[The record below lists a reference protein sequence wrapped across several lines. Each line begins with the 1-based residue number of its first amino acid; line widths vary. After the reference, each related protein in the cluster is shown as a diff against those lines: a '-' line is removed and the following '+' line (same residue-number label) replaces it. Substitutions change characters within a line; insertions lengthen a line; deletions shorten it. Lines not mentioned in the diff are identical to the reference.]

1 MRKRGEFPLKHNL
14 LLVEDEPL
22 VREIITD
29 YFEIENWTIYEAETG
44 VLALDLFEHQSIDLV
59 ILDIMLPELD
69 GWTVC
74 KQIRKSSDVP
84 IIMLTAKSEDD
95 DKVLGYELGA
105 DDYVTKPFSPRV
117 LVAQANALIKRA
129 EGRITGEEYL
139 LRFGSLELNTKSY
152 SVKIEG
158 SAIDLSPKE
167 YELLIYL
174 VRNKGIVLSRDSI
187 LNAVWG
193 MDYFGDERTVD
204 THIKK
209 LRAKLGNE
217 SERIVTV
224 IRAGYR
230 FEAGN

>member
-1 MRKRGEFPLKHNL
+1 MKHNL
-14 LLVEDEPL
+14 LLVEDEAL
-22 VREIITD
+22 VREIVTD
-29 YFEIENWTIYEAETG
+29 YFENEHWTIYEAETG
-44 VLALDLFEHQSIDLV
+44 VLALDLFEQHSIDLV

-84 IIMLTAKSEDD
+84 IIMLTANGEDD

-117 LVAQANALIKRA
+117 LVAQAKALLKRA
-129 EGRITGEEYL
+129 EGRIGGEEFL
-139 LRFGSLELNTKSY
+139 LQFGSLELNTKSY
-152 SVKIEG
+152 SVTIAG
-158 SAIDLSPKE
+158 VDIDLSPKE
-167 YELLIYL
+167 YDLLIYL
-174 VRNKGIVLSRDSI
+174 VRNKGIVLSRDTI

-193 MDYFGDERTVD
+193 FDYFGDIRTVD

-209 LRAKLGNE
+209 LRAKLGIE

-230 FEAGN
+230 FEAEK

>member
-1 MRKRGEFPLKHNL
+1 MKYSL

-22 VREIITD
+22 VREIVTD
-29 YFEIENWTIYEAETG
+29 YFENEQWTIFEAETG
-44 VLALDLFEHQSIDLV
+44 ILALDLFESQPIDLV

-74 KQIRKSSDVP
+74 RQIRKSSDVP
-84 IIMLTAKSEDD
+84 IIMLTAKGEDD
-95 DKVLGYELGA
+95 EKILGYELGA

-117 LVAQANALIKRA
+117 LVAQAKALLKRT
-129 EGRITGEEYL
+129 EGRISGEEFL
-139 LRFGSLELNTKSY
+139 LQFGSLELNTKSH
-152 SVKIEG
+152 SVKLAG
-158 SAIDLSPKE
+158 SDIGLSPKE
-167 YELLIYL
+167 YELLLYL

-193 MDYFGDERTVD
+193 FDYFGDARTVD

-217 SERIVTV
+217 SVRIVTV
-224 IRAGYR
+224 IRVGYR

>member
-1 MRKRGEFPLKHNL
+1 MKHNL
-14 LLVEDEPL
+14 LLVEDEAL
-22 VREIITD
+22 VREIVTD
-29 YFEIENWTIYEAETG
+29 YFENEQWTIYEAETG
-44 VLALDLFEHQSIDLV
+44 VLALDLFERHSIDLV
-59 ILDIMLPELD
+59 ILDIMLPELN

-84 IIMLTAKSEDD
+84 IIMLTAKGEDD

-117 LVAQANALIKRA
+117 LVAQAKALLKRA
-129 EGRITGEEYL
+129 EGRISGEEFL
-139 LRFGSLELNTKSY
+139 LQFGSLELNTKSY
-152 SVKIEG
+152 SVTIAG
-158 SAIDLSPKE
+158 ADIDLSPKE
-167 YELLIYL
+167 YDLLIYL
-174 VRNKGIVLSRDSI
+174 VRNKGIVLSRDTI

-193 MDYFGDERTVD
+193 FDYFGDIRTVD

-230 FEAGN
+230 FEAEK

>member
-1 MRKRGEFPLKHNL
+1 MKHNL
-14 LLVEDEPL
+14 LLVEDEAL
-22 VREIITD
+22 VREIMTD
-29 YFEIENWTIYEAETG
+29 YFENEHWTIYEAETG
-44 VLALDLFEHQSIDLV
+44 VLALDLFEQHSIDLV

-84 IIMLTAKSEDD
+84 IIMLTANGEDD

-117 LVAQANALIKRA
+117 LVAQAKALLKRA
-129 EGRITGEEYL
+129 EGRISGEEFL
-139 LRFGSLELNTKSY
+139 LQFGSLELNTKSY
-152 SVKIEG
+152 SVTIAG
-158 SAIDLSPKE
+158 VDIDLSPKE
-167 YELLIYL
+167 YDLLIYL
-174 VRNKGIVLSRDSI
+174 VRNKGIVLSRDTI

-193 MDYFGDERTVD
+193 FDYFGDIRTVD

-209 LRAKLGNE
+209 LRAKLGIE

-230 FEAGN
+230 FEAEK

>member
-1 MRKRGEFPLKHNL
+1 MKHNL
-14 LLVEDEPL
+14 LLVEDEAL
-22 VREIITD
+22 VREIVTD
-29 YFEIENWTIYEAETG
+29 YFENEQWTIYEAETG
-44 VLALDLFEHQSIDLV
+44 VLALDLFERHSIDLV

-84 IIMLTAKSEDD
+84 IIMLTAKGEDD

-117 LVAQANALIKRA
+117 LVAQANALLKRA
-129 EGRITGEEYL
+129 EGRISGEEFL
-139 LRFGSLELNTKSY
+139 LQFGSLELNTKSY
-152 SVKIEG
+152 SVTIAG
-158 SAIDLSPKE
+158 ADIDLSPKE
-167 YELLIYL
+167 YDLLIYL
-174 VRNKGIVLSRDSI
+174 VRNKGIVLSRDTI

-193 MDYFGDERTVD
+193 FDYFGDIRTVD

-230 FEAGN
+230 FEAEK

>member
-1 MRKRGEFPLKHNL
+1 MKHNL
-14 LLVEDEPL
+14 LLVEDEAL
-22 VREIITD
+22 VREIVTD
-29 YFEIENWTIYEAETG
+29 YFENEHWTIYEAETG
-44 VLALDLFEHQSIDLV
+44 VMALDLFEQHSIDLV

-84 IIMLTAKSEDD
+84 IIMLTANGEDD

-117 LVAQANALIKRA
+117 LVAQAKALLKRA
-129 EGRITGEEYL
+129 EGRISGEEFL
-139 LRFGSLELNTKSY
+139 LQFGSLELNTKSY
-152 SVKIEG
+152 SVTIAG
-158 SAIDLSPKE
+158 VDIDLSPKE
-167 YELLIYL
+167 YDLLIYL
-174 VRNKGIVLSRDSI
+174 VRNKGIVLSRDTI

-193 MDYFGDERTVD
+193 FDYFGDIRTVD

-209 LRAKLGNE
+209 LRAKLGIE

-230 FEAGN
+230 FEAEK

>member
-1 MRKRGEFPLKHNL
+1 MKHNL

>member
-1 MRKRGEFPLKHNL
+1 MKHNL
-14 LLVEDEPL
+14 LLVEDEAL
-22 VREIITD
+22 VREIVTD
-29 YFEIENWTIYEAETG
+29 YFENEHWTIYEAETG
-44 VLALDLFEHQSIDLV
+44 VLALDLFEQHSIDLV

-84 IIMLTAKSEDD
+84 IIMLTANGEDD

-117 LVAQANALIKRA
+117 LVAQAKALLKRA
-129 EGRITGEEYL
+129 EGRISGEEFL
-139 LRFGSLELNTKSY
+139 LQFGSLELNTKSY
-152 SVKIEG
+152 SVTIAG
-158 SAIDLSPKE
+158 VDIDLSPKE
-167 YELLIYL
+167 YDLLIYL
-174 VRNKGIVLSRDSI
+174 VRNKGIVLSRDTI

-193 MDYFGDERTVD
+193 FDYFGDIRTVD

-209 LRAKLGNE
+209 LRAKLGVE

-230 FEAGN
+230 FEAEK

>member
-1 MRKRGEFPLKHNL
+1 MKHNL
-14 LLVEDEPL
+14 LLVEDEAL
-22 VREIITD
+22 VREIVTD
-29 YFEIENWTIYEAETG
+29 YFENEQWTIYEAETG
-44 VLALDLFEHQSIDLV
+44 VLALELFERQSIDLV

-74 KQIRKSSDVP
+74 RQIRKSSDVP
-84 IIMLTAKSEDD
+84 IIMLTAKGEDD

-117 LVAQANALIKRA
+117 LVAQAKALLKRA
-129 EGRITGEEYL
+129 EGRISGEEFSL
-139 LRFGSLELNTKSY
+139 QFGSLKLNTKSY
-152 SVKIEG
+152 SVEIAG
-158 SAIDLSPKE
+158 AHIDLSPKE
-167 YELLIYL
+167 FDLLIYL
-174 VRNKGIVLSRDSI
+174 IRNKGIVLSRDTI

-193 MDYFGDERTVD
+193 FDYFGDIRTVD

-230 FEAGN
+230 FEAEK

>member
-1 MRKRGEFPLKHNL
+1 MKHNL
-14 LLVEDEPL
+14 LLVEDEAL
-22 VREIITD
+22 VREIVTD
-29 YFEIENWTIYEAETG
+29 YFENEQWTIYEAETG
-44 VLALDLFEHQSIDLV
+44 VLALDLFERHSIDLV

-84 IIMLTAKSEDD
+84 IIMLTAKGEDD

-117 LVAQANALIKRA
+117 LVAQAKALLKRA
-129 EGRITGEEYL
+129 EGRISGEEFL
-139 LRFGSLELNTKSY
+139 LQFGSLELNTKSY
-152 SVKIEG
+152 SVTITG
-158 SAIDLSPKE
+158 TDIDLSPKE
-167 YELLIYL
+167 YDLLIYL
-174 VRNKGIVLSRDSI
+174 VRNKGIVLSRDTI

-193 MDYFGDERTVD
+193 FDYFGDIRTVD

-230 FEAGN
+230 FEAEK

>member
-1 MRKRGEFPLKHNL
+1 MKHNL
-14 LLVEDEPL
+14 LLVEDEAL
-22 VREIITD
+22 VREIVTD
-29 YFEIENWTIYEAETG
+29 YFENEHWTIYEAETG
-44 VLALDLFEHQSIDLV
+44 VLALDLFEQHSIDLV

-84 IIMLTAKSEDD
+84 IIMLTANGEDD

-117 LVAQANALIKRA
+117 LVAQAKALLKRA
-129 EGRITGEEYL
+129 EGRISGEEFL
-139 LRFGSLELNTKSY
+139 LQFGSLELNTKSY
-152 SVKIEG
+152 SVTIAG
-158 SAIDLSPKE
+158 ADIDLSPKE
-167 YELLIYL
+167 YDLLIYL
-174 VRNKGIVLSRDSI
+174 IRNKGIVLSRDTI

-193 MDYFGDERTVD
+193 FDYFGDIRTVD

-209 LRAKLGNE
+209 LRAKLGIE

-230 FEAGN
+230 FEAEK

>member
-1 MRKRGEFPLKHNL
+1 MKHKL
-14 LLVEDEPL
+14 LLVEDEAL
-22 VREIITD
+22 VREIVTD
-29 YFEIENWTIYEAETG
+29 YFENEQWTIYEAETG
-44 VLALDLFEHQSIDLV
+44 VLALDLFERHSIDLV

-84 IIMLTAKSEDD
+84 IIMLTAKGEDD

-117 LVAQANALIKRA
+117 LVAQAKALLKRA
-129 EGRITGEEYL
+129 EGRISGEEFL
-139 LRFGSLELNTKSY
+139 LQFGSLELNTKSY
-152 SVKIEG
+152 SVTIAG
-158 SAIDLSPKE
+158 ADIDLSPKE
-167 YELLIYL
+167 YDLLIYL
-174 VRNKGIVLSRDSI
+174 VRNKGIVLSRDTI

-193 MDYFGDERTVD
+193 FDYFGDIRTVD

-230 FEAGN
+230 FEAEK

>member
-1 MRKRGEFPLKHNL
+1 MKHNL

-29 YFEIENWTIYEAETG
+29 YFENEHWTIYEAETG

-117 LVAQANALIKRA
+117 LLAQANALIKRA

-139 LRFGSLELNTKSY
+139 LRFGALELNTKSY

-158 SAIDLSPKE
+158 ATIDLSPKE

-174 VRNKGIVLSRDSI
+174 VRNKGIVLSRDAI

>member
-1 MRKRGEFPLKHNL
+1 MKHNL
-14 LLVEDEPL
+14 LLVEDEAL
-22 VREIITD
+22 VREIVTD
-29 YFEIENWTIYEAETG
+29 YFENEHWTIYEAETG
-44 VLALDLFEHQSIDLV
+44 VLALDLFEQHSIDLV

-84 IIMLTAKSEDD
+84 IIMLTANGEDD

-117 LVAQANALIKRA
+117 LVAQAKALLKRA
-129 EGRITGEEYL
+129 EGRISGEEFL
-139 LRFGSLELNTKSY
+139 LQFGSLELNTKSY
-152 SVKIEG
+152 SVTIAG
-158 SAIDLSPKE
+158 VDIDLSPKE
-167 YELLIYL
+167 YDLLIYL
-174 VRNKGIVLSRDSI
+174 VRNKGIVLSRDTI

-193 MDYFGDERTVD
+193 FDYFGDIRTVD

-209 LRAKLGNE
+209 LRAKLGIE

-230 FEAGN
+230 FEAEK

>member
-1 MRKRGEFPLKHNL
+1 MKHNL
-14 LLVEDEPL
+14 LLVEDEAL
-22 VREIITD
+22 VREIVTD
-29 YFEIENWTIYEAETG
+29 YFENEQWTIYEAETG
-44 VLALDLFEHQSIDLV
+44 VLALDLFERHSIDLV

-84 IIMLTAKSEDD
+84 IIMLTAKGEDD

-117 LVAQANALIKRA
+117 LVAQAKALLKRA
-129 EGRITGEEYL
+129 EGRISGEEFL
-139 LRFGSLELNTKSY
+139 LQFGSLELNTKSY
-152 SVKIEG
+152 SVTIAG
-158 SAIDLSPKE
+158 ADIDLSPKE
-167 YELLIYL
+167 YDLLIYL
-174 VRNKGIVLSRDSI
+174 VRNKGIVLSRDTI

-193 MDYFGDERTVD
+193 FDYFGDIRTVD

-230 FEAGN
+230 FEAEK

>member
-1 MRKRGEFPLKHNL
+1 MKYSL

-22 VREIITD
+22 VREIVTD
-29 YFEIENWTIYEAETG
+29 YFENEQWTIFEAETG
-44 VLALDLFEHQSIDLV
+44 ILALDLFESQPIDLV

-74 KQIRKSSDVP
+74 RQIRKSSDVP
-84 IIMLTAKSEDD
+84 IIMLTAKGEDD
-95 DKVLGYELGA
+95 DKILGYELGA

-117 LVAQANALIKRA
+117 LVAQAKALLKRT
-129 EGRITGEEYL
+129 EGRISGEEFL
-139 LRFGSLELNTKSY
+139 LQFGSLELNTKSY
-152 SVKIEG
+152 SVTIAG
-158 SAIDLSPKE
+158 ADIDLSPKE
-167 YELLIYL
+167 YDLLIYL
-174 VRNKGIVLSRDSI
+174 VRNKGIVLSRDTI

-193 MDYFGDERTVD
+193 FDYFGDIRTVD

-230 FEAGN
+230 FEAGK